1 LNLPDPW
8 KLKIY
13 NQEEDVAALIEFM
26 ENSREDGA
34 TNNDSLYSL
43 GWQRMLDQNGLVTLL
58 YYGEEI
64 AGMSY
69 THDFSNYIPYTFRC
83 LSRTHTLGKYRG
95 MFPKAEAPTSGLSG
109 KGKAIQTGIG
119 INVLGLPLQIEH
131 AFYMGAKQCVL
142 TTHSK
147 VQFREPD
154 LNGAVMAS
162 SQKLNNIFERAV
174 RNGDPRLTL
183 IETRRI
189 YGVDQNIW
197 RCNFKDFTDIKDPI

>member
-1 LNLPDPW
+1 LSLPDPW
-8 KLKIY
+8 KLKVY
-13 NQEEDVAALIEFM
+13 KQEEDVGALIEFM

-34 TNNDSLYSL
+34 SNNDSLRSL
-43 GWQRMLDQNGLVTLL
+43 AWHRMLEQNGLVTLL

-69 THDFSNYIPYTFRC
+69 THDFSDFVPGAFRC
-83 LSRTHTLGKYRG
+83 LSRTHTLTKYRG
-95 MFPKAEAPTSGLSG
+95 LFPKGEVTSSGLSG

-131 AFYMGAKQCVL
+131 ALSMGAKQCVL
-142 TTHSK
+142 TTHSR

-183 IETRRI
+183 LETRRI